1 MKSYTVDNFDE
12 TSDALIQSLE
22 METGKKI
29 FTMRV
34 IGENNNGLETITI
47 FEDKSVLLGS
57 ISIRKNR
64 TNLLAEVKGDWI

>member
-1 MKSYTVDNFDE
+1 MDNFDE